1 MRSGHAAAGA
11 PAGRIAGCRFR
22 EPACDLNRWRSR
34 RRLEVRCCPDVPH
47 HTGDP
52 AEHIILGSR
61 PTEGPEVLVHSSD
74 TTSAGEAARFVSEAN
89 ETDREPMA
97 IHLRQD
103 VQRYCQGPVEV
114 MRDRETMVASSV
126 EMGHARQDKT
136 AMLATQK
143 TRMIET
149 LQDTMDELCSA
160 DLTLARAKALRCRLL
175 ALLEGLEAHNE
186 GTTVEPM
193 TER

>member
-1 MRSGHAAAGA
+1 
-11 PAGRIAGCRFR
+11 
-22 EPACDLNRWRSR
+22 
-34 RRLEVRCCPDVPH
+34 
-47 HTGDP
+47 
-52 AEHIILGSR
+52 
-61 PTEGPEVLVHSSD
+61 
-74 TTSAGEAARFVSEAN
+74 
-89 ETDREPMA
+89 MA

-103 VQRYCQGPVEV
+103 VQRYCRGPEEV

-126 EMGHARQDKT
+126 EMGHAGQDKR

-149 LQDTMDELCSA
+149 LQDMMDELCSA

-186 GTTVEPM
+186 GTTVEPVM
-193 TER
+193 ER